1 MTRTLRRPSRR
12 AGLTSAT
19 SLLLACLLAVSGAAA
34 TGAQD
39 APEPELTWAPLVTL
53 PPIVAP
59 SVVSPAELGDGY
71 TLGDPD
77 APVAI
82 EVWEDFQCPFCQRF
96 ALQIKP
102 LIVAEYVETGK
113 ASLTFR
119 NLAFLGDESHWAAV
133 AADLAA
139 EQDGFWPFHDYL
151 FANLLGENM
160 GSYDLDRLLA
170 MAEAAG
176 LDMEPFRAGLVLDKA
191 RERFARIE
199 AESRQDAGALGI
211 SSTPSLVLD
220 GKLLDFQSFDEAI
233 AAIDAAVVAAGGAD
247 AEAAVEAS
255 VAPEG
260 SDAEVAVEASAEPAA
275 SPAG

>member
-12 AGLTSAT
+12 AGLTSVT

-59 SVVSPAELGDGY
+59 SVVSPAELADGY

-82 EVWEDFQCPFCQRF
+82 EVWEDFQCPFCQLF

-102 LIVAEYVETGK
+102 LIVSEYVETGK

-133 AADLAA
+133 AGDLAA
-139 EQDGFWPFHDYL
+139 EQNGFWPFHDYL
-151 FANLLGENM
+151 FANLLGENV

-176 LDMEPFRAGLVLDKA
+176 LDMEAFRAGLVLDKA

-199 AESRQDAGALGI
+199 TESRQDAGALGI

-220 GKLLDFQSFDEAI
+220 GQLLVFDDFEQAL

-247 AEAAVEAS
+247 VETGGEPS
-255 VAPEG
+255 GAPAG
-260 SDAEVAVEASAEPAA
+260 SDAGAAAEASAEPAA